1 MESVSKQ
8 EYMRV
13 LSELDMRTNK
23 FVALEQENQK
33 LLVDLQ
39 HVSTEKAQQH
49 EELSYQVEQLEERS
63 G

>member
-13 LSELDMRTNK
+13 LSELDMLTTK
-23 FVALEQENQK
+23 FVALEQENKK

-39 HVSTEKAQQH
+39 HVYTKKTQQN
-49 EELSYQVEQLEERS
+49 EELSHRVQQLEEQCS
-63 G
+63 

>member
-1 MESVSKQ
+1 M
-8 EYMRV
+8 
-13 LSELDMRTNK
+13 LTNN

-49 EELSYQVEQLEERS
+49 EELSHRVQQLEEQS
-63 G
+63 QCVQEL